1 MIPLTAQGGAQQA
14 GSKAGRPKAAEAKR
28 KGRPDGRPF
37 LCLDPICNTFDT
49 MGNSHTPIHLD
60 ANAMRYL

>member
-37 LCLDPICNTFDT
+37 LCL
-49 MGNSHTPIHLD
+49 
-60 ANAMRYL
+60 